1 MIEFE
6 HLATPGQ
13 TEQRAPIVLNTASI
27 GRIEPLAGDDDR
39 SLVVLTDGRQL
50 LAPLSYADFRA
61 LLIRS
66 RSHFATSL
74 A

>member
-6 HLATPGQ
+6 HLPTPGQ
-13 TEQRAPIVLNTASI
+13 TDQRVPIVLNTATI
-27 GRIEPLAGDDDR
+27 GRIEPLTADGDR

-50 LAPLSYADFRA
+50 VAALSYADLRA

-66 RSHFATSL
+66 RSSFATSL